1 MRLLKDQ
8 DYLEKNIALRL
19 DLNVPIK
26 DGVVADATRIEA
38 CIPTIDQLLSAN
50 CKLLIIS
57 HLGRPTEGTFDKESS
72 LEPVA
77 KYLSNLLNLEIPL
90 CREISFE
97 ECFKDGY
104 QIAMLEN
111 IRCFEGEMNN
121 ELTLSKKI
129 ASICDIYVFDA
140 FATAHR
146 AQSSTYGAIIESKV
160 SCAGLLVEK
169 EVLSLTRAFKS
180 FDAPLVSIVGGS
192 KVSTKLSVLKKLS
205 EISDHII
212 VGGGIAN
219 TFLLAK
225 GFNVGRSL
233 VETDMLVM
241 AKSILEKGN
250 CILPKEVF
258 TAKSFDDH
266 HSTMK
271 SIDAIEDDDLI
282 LDINVDSSYKKVLET
297 ANTIIWNGPAGVFE
311 KEGFKNGT
319 KYLAS
324 FISSSNAFSI
334 AGGGETIAAI
344 NEFIDPIKIGYIST
358 AGGAFLEFLEG
369 KKLPALEALGYDF

>member
-1 MRLLKDQ
+1 MRFLRDQ
-8 DYLEKNIALRL
+8 DYLDKNIALRL

-26 DGVVADATRIEA
+26 NGLVADATRIDA
-38 CIPTIDQLLSAN
+38 CIPTIEKLLSAN
-50 CKLLIIS
+50 CKILIIS

-77 KYLSNLLNLEIPL
+77 KYLSNLLKLEVPL
-90 CREISFE
+90 CREISLE
-97 ECFKDGY
+97 ECFKDPY
-104 QIAMLEN
+104 QIVMLEN
-111 IRCFEGEMNN
+111 IRCFAGEMSN
-121 ELTLSKKI
+121 ELSLSKKI

-140 FATAHR
+140 FGTAHR
-146 AQSSTYGAIIESKV
+146 AQSSTYGAIIESNV

-169 EVLSLTRAFKS
+169 EVLSLSRAFKS
-180 FDAPLVSIVGGS
+180 FDAPLVSVVGGS

-205 EISDHII
+205 EISDQII

-233 VETDMLVM
+233 VETDMLEM
-241 AKSILEKGN
+241 AKSILKKGN
-250 CILPKEVF
+250 CILPTEVF
-258 TAKSFDDH
+258 TAKSLNDH
-266 HSTMK
+266 DATKK
-271 SIDAIEDDDLI
+271 SIDSIEDDDLI
-282 LDINVDSSYKKVLET
+282 LDINVDSSYKKILDT

-319 KYLAS
+319 KNLSS
-324 FISSSNAFSI
+324 FIASSNAFSI

-344 NEFIDPIKIGYIST
+344 NEFIDPIDIGYIST